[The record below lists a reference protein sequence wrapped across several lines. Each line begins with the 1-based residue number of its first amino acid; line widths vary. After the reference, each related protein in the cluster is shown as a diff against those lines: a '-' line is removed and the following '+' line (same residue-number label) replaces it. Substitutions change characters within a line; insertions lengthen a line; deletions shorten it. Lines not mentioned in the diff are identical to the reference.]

1 MFGDNARRAAEY
13 RLDNLAGSAP
23 YWKRTANLC
32 EEMNARYDMT
42 DELSRAAAAYT
53 AVLGRTITA
62 EQLAPLSGA
71 KC

>member
-1 MFGDNARRAAEY
+1 
-13 RLDNLAGSAP
+13 
-23 YWKRTANLC
+23 
-32 EEMNARYDMT
+32 MNARYDMT

-53 AVLGRTITA
+53 AVLGRTVTA